1 MPSLEDELFDVD
13 VLIGRATRMGN
24 FDAVEWL
31 NGQRDRVMERI
42 EAVST

>member
-24 FDAVEWL
+24 FDAVGLL
-31 NGQRDRVMERI
+31 NRQRDQVMEQI
-42 EAVST
+42 EAQV